1 METSKLAQLV
11 AQGLKDPEIQVQTLP
26 GAIELFAKV
35 CWKLKVYDTSCQAN
49 ETILIV
55 LSKCFVQLNDAQ
67 WCLKSNKW
75 T

>member
-35 CWKLKVYDTSCQAN
+35 C
-49 ETILIV
+49 
-55 LSKCFVQLNDAQ
+55 
-67 WCLKSNKW
+67 
-75 T
+75 